1 MGNWK
6 LKSAVHRTLSWLPHS
21 HRWNALLQRH
31 VTRGYFA
38 SAATFEAKLG
48 CCRRHLSHLRR
59 FGGRP
64 AGGFA
69 ALELGTGSWPIVPI
83 GLFLCGADRI
93 WSYDLVPV
101 LEPATLRHTL
111 GQFAAAIHAGSLP
124 RLLPELQPDRL
135 AQLTAVIARAGPETP
150 AEVLSH
156 LNIHVRIG
164 DARHTDLPAG
174 AVPLVFSTVVFEH
187 IPRTVLAGL
196 LTEFRRVLTPD
207 GVMSHQIGLA
217 DQFASFDRSITP
229 YNFLRYTERQWRWL
243 NSPMIPQTRLRLA
256 DHRALYRENGFD
268 VVHEENVTGSAADL
282 RSVPLAPQFRTH
294 AFDDLLALYS
304 WLVGRPS
311 APPHAQGRATSRTGE
326 PSTTTAP
333 A

>member
-6 LKSAVHRTLSWLPHS
+6 LKSAVHRTVSCLPRS
-21 HRWNALLQRH
+21 HWWNALLQRH

-38 SAATFEAKLG
+38 SPATFAAKLG
-48 CCRRHLSHLRR
+48 CCRRHLYHLRR
-59 FGGRP
+59 FSGQPVSR
-64 AGGFA
+64 FS

-83 GLFLCGADRI
+83 GLFLCGAEKI
-93 WSYDLVPV
+93 WSYDLIPV

-111 GQFAAAIHAGSLP
+111 GQFSAAIRDGSLP
-124 RLLPELQPDRL
+124 RLLPELEPDRMAQLAGVIEHAGTGTPAEIL
-135 AQLTAVIARAGPETP
+135 AQL
-150 AEVLSH
+150 H
-156 LNIHVRIG
+156 IHVRIG
-164 DARHTDLPAG
+164 DAQHTDLSAQ

-187 IPRTVLAGL
+187 IPREVLGGL

-256 DHRALYRENGFD
+256 DHRALYRDNGFD
-268 VVHEENVTGSAADL
+268 VVHEENVTGSPADL
-282 RSVPLAPQFRTH
+282 QSVPLAPPFRSH
-294 AFDDLLALYS
+294 AFADLLVLYS
-304 WLVGRPS
+304 WLVGKPS
-311 APPHAQGRATSRTGE
+311 AADGSVAVQPLGDKRLHR
-326 PSTTTAP
+326 
-333 A
+333 